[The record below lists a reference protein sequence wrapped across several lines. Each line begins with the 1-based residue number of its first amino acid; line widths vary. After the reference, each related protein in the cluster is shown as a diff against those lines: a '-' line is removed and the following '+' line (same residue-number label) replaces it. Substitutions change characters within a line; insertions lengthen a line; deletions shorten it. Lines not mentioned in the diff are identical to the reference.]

1 MGDWSD
7 DEIDML
13 LGGVAAGQSY
23 QEVAEAIT
31 KQGRF
36 RSERACE
43 EQFDRLRKKMVMQ
56 EMMSG

>member
-1 MGDWSD
+1 MGDWSE
-7 DEIDML
+7 DEVDML

-23 QEVAEAIT
+23 QEIAETIT

-43 EQFDRLRKKMVMQ
+43 QEFERFRKRMVMQ
-56 EMMSG
+56 EMMGG